1 VEAVSAYEEFLFISR
16 PYTELFQPKTS
27 WAAIA
32 RSNCK
37 RNALMESMNRTTI
50 ASTVLLL
57 ALGSVLSSCS
67 RPPAT
72 VALPG
77 TISTVVA
84 GYPSALQVKNQMDR
98 EANLTTVI
106 VDCDRQG
113 KEFQVPQISYGFAVP
128 GTNGR
133 VFAVTVDNIKSEA
146 FAAMDAPTSPDSPYM
161 SARSLPPLD
170 LSTIAKDISGILEI
184 AKTNGLD
191 EFCSLASPEHGKV
204 DLRLSNSSTGPVWL
218 VIGDGWDDKGSV
230 ADLSIAIDARTGAVL
245 SHKLEKAINRQ

>member
-1 VEAVSAYEEFLFISR
+1 
-16 PYTELFQPKTS
+16 
-27 WAAIA
+27 
-32 RSNCK
+32 
-37 RNALMESMNRTTI
+37 MNRTTV
-50 ASTVLLL
+50 ASVVLLL
-57 ALGSVLSSCS
+57 GLGSVLCSCS
-67 RPPAT
+67 QSPGT

-77 TISTVVA
+77 KISTVVA

-113 KEFQVPQISYGFAVP
+113 KGFQVPQISYGFAVP
-128 GTNGR
+128 GSNGR

-146 FAAMDAPTSPDSPYM
+146 FAAKDAPESTDSPYM

-170 LSTIAKDISGILEI
+170 LSTIAQDIAGILEI

-191 EFCSLASPEHGKV
+191 EFCSLASPEQGKV

-218 VIGDGWDDKGSV
+218 VIGDGWDGKASIAG
-230 ADLSIAIDARTGAVL
+230 LSIAIDARTGAVL
-245 SHKLEKAINRQ
+245 CHKLEKATNRQ